1 MNDEADSN
9 YHYHG
14 EWVMLLIV
22 ERILGIVILLVTVLG
37 FILGE
42 LTASEYIVIFL
53 LNNIWMA
60 TIDMRKTR

>member
-1 MNDEADSN
+1 MA
-9 YHYHG
+9 
-14 EWVMLLIV
+14 MLLIV
-22 ERILGIVILLVTVLG
+22 ERILGIVILLVIVLG